1 MYFSP
6 HTIQNHER
14 GKDPLRL
21 PVIMLAVLLVQ
32 ARSTNNKNIGE
43 LGIYLSACDMND

>member
-1 MYFSP
+1 MYFGP
-6 HTIQNHER
+6 HTIQNHEK
-14 GKDPLRL
+14 GKAPLIPL
-21 PVIMLAVLLVQ
+21 VIMLAVLLEQ